1 MQTSAPTEA
10 YRTVSDGS
18 ASLSLTC
25 EEEIGPSYLDQSP
38 VAAAAKPPTP
48 THHDAAALL
57 LMLSTPGKDDEAGG
71 APGYSYAAP
80 SQASVMTD
88 EDAGGSSLAALSVL
102 ASAKPPGKRVP
113 VKVDRVLRCGGCEG
127 CRRGDCGRCPNCR
140 DKPKFGGAGVKKQAC
155 QHRRCSQP
163 TRTGMGGQW
172 ALRQQQQEAADSDDQ
187 SQDSTVPYRSPQ
199 RCASP
204 PPPPPPPRAAAARA
218 PPPAGADLAAH
229 RARARAPADRRR
241 KRRAARS
248 TRCRS
253 TRCRAP
259 SSPAPR
265 ARRAPLPAWASRSLC
280 RRAAQPRPN
289 AHAHARARPVWRPRH
304 APTANLAL
312 PLAPQL
318 DAPPLHEN
326 EDPTSV
332 GKRTRP
338 GGVPEGVLRPNS
350 PRSPSATSP
359 GSVAKAGVIA
369 PLQPAPVM
377 PAPFTMRPSSP
388 ARPAPIDAFAQG
400 SPGKRSRS
408 LRQQGR

>member
-1 MQTSAPTEA
+1 MEA

-155 QHRRCSQP
+155 QHRRCLQP
-163 TRTGMGGQW
+163 TRTGGGQW
-172 ALRQQQQEAADSDDQ
+172 AIRPQGEDDDDDDGIT
-187 SQDSTVPYRSPQ
+187 SQGSTAPYYGNSPQ
-199 RCASP
+199 HQS
-204 PPPPPPPRAAAARA
+204 
-218 PPPAGADLAAH
+218 
-229 RARARAPADRRR
+229 
-241 KRRAARS
+241 
-248 TRCRS
+248 
-253 TRCRAP
+253 
-259 SSPAPR
+259 
-265 ARRAPLPAWASRSLC
+265 
-280 RRAAQPRPN
+280 
-289 AHAHARARPVWRPRH
+289 
-304 APTANLAL
+304 
-312 PLAPQL
+312 
-318 DAPPLHEN
+318 
-326 EDPTSV
+326 
-332 GKRTRP
+332 
-338 GGVPEGVLRPNS
+338 
-350 PRSPSATSP
+350 
-359 GSVAKAGVIA
+359 
-369 PLQPAPVM
+369 
-377 PAPFTMRPSSP
+377 
-388 ARPAPIDAFAQG
+388 
-400 SPGKRSRS
+400 
-408 LRQQGR
+408 

>member
-1 MQTSAPTEA
+1 MDSLSNTTAA

-80 SQASVMTD
+80 SQASVMTG

-218 PPPAGADLAAH
+218 PPPAALTAPRTAPAPARPQTVDGSGEQ
-229 RARARAPADRRR
+229 RARLGAGV
-241 KRRAARS
+241 RAAGLPPRQLRGRDALIS
-248 TRCRS
+248 RHG
-253 TRCRAP
+253 
-259 SSPAPR
+259 PR
-265 ARRAPLPAWASRSLC
+265 ARCAGERPNPVRTPTPTRAPR
-280 RRAAQPRPN
+280 
-289 AHAHARARPVWRPRH
+289 V

-359 GSVAKAGVIA
+359 GSAAKAGVIS

>member
-1 MQTSAPTEA
+1 MEFNSAA
-10 YRTVSDGS
+10 ASRTMSNGS
-18 ASLSLTC
+18 AFSLTC

-204 PPPPPPPRAAAARA
+204 PPPPPPRAAAARA
-218 PPPAGADLAAH
+218 PPPAALTSPRAAPAPARPQTVDGSGEQRARLGAGVRAAGLPPRQLRGRDALLSRH
-229 RARARAPADRRR
+229 GPRARCAGERPNPVRTPTPTRARAPCGAH
-241 KRRAARS
+241 A
-248 TRCRS
+248 TR
-253 TRCRAP
+253 
-259 SSPAPR
+259 
-265 ARRAPLPAWASRSLC
+265 
-280 RRAAQPRPN
+280 PRP
-289 AHAHARARPVWRPRH
+289 
-304 APTANLAL
+304 
-312 PLAPQL
+312 
-318 DAPPLHEN
+318 
-326 EDPTSV
+326 TSPS
-332 GKRTRP
+332 R
-338 GGVPEGVLRPNS
+338 S
-350 PRSPSATSP
+350 PRSSTRRRCTRTRTRRASASARGRAASP
-359 GSVAKAGVIA
+359 RACCA
-369 PLQPAPVM
+369 PTLL
-377 PAPFTMRPSSP
+377 
-388 ARPAPIDAFAQG
+388 ARRRRRRRA
-400 SPGKRSRS
+400 RSQ
-408 LRQQGR
+408 RQA

>member
-1 MQTSAPTEA
+1 MDSLSSTAA

-218 PPPAGADLAAH
+218 PPPAALTSP
-229 RARARAPADRRR
+229 RTAPA
-241 KRRAARS
+241 
-248 TRCRS
+248 
-253 TRCRAP
+253 
-259 SSPAPR
+259 
-265 ARRAPLPAWASRSLC
+265 
-280 RRAAQPRPN
+280 
-289 AHAHARARPVWRPRH
+289 
-304 APTANLAL
+304 
-312 PLAPQL
+312 
-318 DAPPLHEN
+318 
-326 EDPTSV
+326 
-332 GKRTRP
+332 
-338 GGVPEGVLRPNS
+338 
-350 PRSPSATSP
+350 
-359 GSVAKAGVIA
+359 
-369 PLQPAPVM
+369 
-377 PAPFTMRPSSP
+377 P
-388 ARPAPIDAFAQG
+388 ARPQTVDG
-400 SPGKRSRS
+400 SGE
-408 LRQQGR
+408 

>member
-1 MQTSAPTEA
+1 MDLSLSKTEA

-218 PPPAGADLAAH
+218 PPPAALTSPRTAPAPARPQTVDGSGEQ
-229 RARARAPADRRR
+229 RARLGAGVRAAGLPPRQLRGRDALLSRHGPRARCAGERPNPVRTPTPTHARAPR
-241 KRRAARS
+241 
-248 TRCRS
+248 
-253 TRCRAP
+253 
-259 SSPAPR
+259 
-265 ARRAPLPAWASRSLC
+265 
-280 RRAAQPRPN
+280 
-289 AHAHARARPVWRPRH
+289 V

>member
-1 MQTSAPTEA
+1 MDSLSSTAA
-10 YRTVSDGS
+10 YRTQSDGS

-38 VAAAAKPPTP
+38 VAAAAKPPTA
-48 THHDAAALL
+48 THPYAAALL

-88 EDAGGSSLAALSVL
+88 EGSSLAALSVL

-204 PPPPPPPRAAAARA
+204 AAAAPSRRPLARA
-218 PPPAGADLAAH
+218 PPAAALTSP
-229 RARARAPADRRR
+229 RTAPAP
-241 KRRAARS
+241 ARPPTVDGS
-248 TRCRS
+248 GS
-253 TRCRAP
+253 GALDSVQEYALP
-259 SSPAPR
+259 GSPRQLRGRDALLSRHGPR
-265 ARRAPLPAWASRSLC
+265 ARCA
-280 RRAAQPRPN
+280 RRAAQPVRTPT
-289 AHAHARARPVWRPRH
+289 HARAPVWRPRH

-312 PLAPQL
+312 PLARSSTP
-318 DAPPLHEN
+318 PPLHEN
-326 EDPTSV
+326 
-332 GKRTRP
+332 GTRRASASAR
-338 GGVPEGVLRPNS
+338 GRAAS
-350 PRSPSATSP
+350 PRACC
-359 GSVAKAGVIA
+359 A
-369 PLQPAPVM
+369 PTLLARRRRRRRV
-377 PAPFTMRPSSP
+377 RSR
-388 ARPAPIDAFAQG
+388 RPA
-400 SPGKRSRS
+400 
-408 LRQQGR
+408 